1 MKAYFFVILLGALA
15 MYNCEACEGT
25 ASSLK
30 DCKQRDIPEGA
41 YLCCF
46 ADFKITLMGMT
57 QEGKTCGS
65 LTKEQYDNL
74 DKYMEESSKE
84 IEALGAKIDRYEID
98 CNSNYIIISM
108 LSLLL
113 LFLL

>member
-15 MYNCEACEGT
+15 MYNCEECEGT
-25 ASSLK
+25 GSSLK

-46 ADFKITLMGMT
+46 AEFKITVMGMT
-57 QEGKTCGS
+57 QEGQQCGS

-74 DKYMEESSKE
+74 DRYMEDTRRQIES
-84 IEALGAKIDRYEID
+84 LGGKIDKYEID